1 MNIEAVTIFRTWVD
15 VADTLPS
22 DEARG
27 RLYHA
32 ICRYA
37 LYGEEPQLDGA
48 LNAYFTLM
56 RPSIDKSTKR
66 RAAVDKYQQK
76 RQQNAQHANQQNN
89 QQNGDTPTPAAKK
102 EKPQSFVDQLP
113 DHLQTPAFR
122 EKWKEW
128 EKYRRTVVRKAISPT
143 AFRSMKTL
151 LDKLDETQ
159 AIEAI
164 TTSIANDWRG
174 IFPPKKTAQGKSS
187 TPPRKDHSGI

>member
-1 MNIEAVTIFRTWVD
+1 MSIEAVTVFRTWVD
-15 VADTLPS
+15 VADALPS

-66 RAAVDKYQQK
+66 RAAVEKYQQN
-76 RQQNAQHANQQNN
+76 RQQNTQTDNQQNN
-89 QQNGDTPTPAAKK
+89 QQKGNNAPPAAKK
-102 EKPQSFVDQLP
+102 RETQSFVDQLP

-128 EKYRRTVVRKAISPT
+128 ENYRRTVVRKTISPA
-143 AFRSMKTL
+143 AFRKMKTL
-151 LDKLDETQ
+151 LEKLDQTE

-164 TTSIANDWRG
+164 NTSIANDWRG
-174 IFPPKKTAQGKSS
+174 LFPTKNTSQGKNTSA
-187 TPPRKDHSGI
+187 RKDHTGI